1 MTFELAD
8 LEALGAKAAADFKE
22 SLRSG
27 TQQGQ
32 PAFDLAVA
40 ELMGKVEFAYGV
52 AARLAH
58 REPTLEGTEAIWA
71 KVVSICDSLATQLR
85 ALDADHPSGRDSY
98 DRILDYRNAA
108 ERRRTLHA

>member
-22 SLRSG
+22 SLRIG

-40 ELMGKVEFAYGV
+40 KLMGKVEFAYGV

-58 REPTLEGTEAIWA
+58 REPTLKA
-71 KVVSICDSLATQLR
+71 R
-85 ALDADHPSGRDSY
+85 RPSGPKSSPSATHLPLSCSPWRPTI
-98 DRILDYRNAA
+98 RPVA
-108 ERRRTLHA
+108 RRMIAFSITAT